1 MKMNRKQLA
10 LRLAAIPA
18 FVAATAGNAL
28 AAVPSEVT
36 TELTAAKTDV
46 MTIGAAVF
54 AIAVGIVLFK
64 WFRRSL

>member
-1 MKMNRKQLA
+1 MFPTRKMLA
-10 LRLAAIPA
+10 RLGAGVVTIGAA
-18 FVAATAGNAL
+18 AGSAL
-28 AAVPSEVT
+28 AAVPTEVT